1 MRDLRE
7 GLPESRGGDEIKS
20 VWFVLLCCRAEVITG
35 LSEEIAMKEFMT
47 GNHAVAHAVVLC
59 RTPLI
64 AAYPI
69 TPQTAIYEKL
79 SEWEASGI
87 LKGIMMRTES
97 EHSAMASCIAASLT
111 GVRTFTAT
119 SSQGLALM
127 HEMLHFA
134 AGCRT
139 PVVMA
144 NVNRLLAAPWGFWA
158 DQLDS
163 LSQRDTGWIQFYCEN
178 GQEALDSVIQA
189 YKIAEQVYL
198 PAMVSLE
205 AFFVSHFMEPVD
217 VPEQEEVDRFLPAIH
232 LPHKFDIE
240 KPGFLVPV
248 VSSELYRKY
257 RHMAQTSMDSVKEV
271 ALRADLEFKE
281 IFGRG
286 YGIVETVMMDDAEVV
301 IVTAGSITSTA
312 RVAVKIL
319 REKGYRVGLLKIRL
333 FRPFPAEA
341 LQKALG
347 GKRKIAVID
356 RNNSMGS
363 GGIFCQEL
371 RAALVHSPDRPVT
384 FSYIAGIGGTDVTPE
399 VIQKIVFDAMGRDE
413 PEEKPIWVMEE

>member
-1 MRDLRE
+1 MKD
-7 GLPESRGGDEIKS
+7 
-20 VWFVLLCCRAEVITG
+20 FV
-35 LSEEIAMKEFMT
+35 T
-47 GNHAVAHAVVLC
+47 GNHAVSHAVRLC

-69 TPQTAIYEKL
+69 TPQTPIYEKL

-87 LKGIMMRTES
+87 LKGVMMRTES
-97 EHSAMASCIAASLT
+97 EHSAMAACIAASLT

-119 SSQGLALM
+119 SSQGIALM

-134 AGCRT
+134 AGCRA

-189 YKIAEQVYL
+189 YRIAEQVYL

-217 VPEQEEVDRFLPAIH
+217 IPDQEQVDRFLPAMD
-232 LPHKFDIE
+232 LPHKFDID

-257 RHMAQTSMDSVKEV
+257 KQMAQASMDSVKGIAV
-271 ALRADLEFKE
+271 QLDREFKKE
-281 IFGRG
+281 FGRG
-286 YGIVETVMMDDAEVV
+286 YGIIEPIMLEDAEVI

-312 RVAVKIL
+312 RMAIKELRSQGHKI
-319 REKGYRVGLLKIRL
+319 GLLKIRL
-333 FRPFPAEA
+333 FRPFPVEA
-341 LQKALG
+341 IQEVLR
-347 GKRKIAVID
+347 GKKKIGVID
-356 RNNSMGS
+356 RNISLGC

-371 RAALVHSPDRPVT
+371 RAALVHSSDHPLI
-384 FSYIAGIGGTDVTPE
+384 FSYIAGVGGSDVTPE
-399 VIQKIVFDAMGRDE
+399 VIQKIAFDVIER
-413 PEEKPIWVMEE
+413 EESMDQPIWIMEDF

>member
-1 MRDLRE
+1 
-7 GLPESRGGDEIKS
+7 
-20 VWFVLLCCRAEVITG
+20 
-35 LSEEIAMKEFMT
+35 MKEFMT
-47 GNHAVAHAVVLC
+47 GNHAVARAVKLC

-69 TPQTAIYEKL
+69 TPQTPIYEKL
-79 SEWEASGI
+79 SEWEASGE

-119 SSQGLALM
+119 SSQGIALM

-134 AGCRT
+134 AGCRV

-178 GQEALDSVIQA
+178 GQESLDTVIQA

-198 PAMVSLE
+198 PAMLSLE

-217 VPEQEEVDRFLPAIH
+217 IPDQEQVDRFLPPLD
-232 LPHKFDIE
+232 LPHRFDID
-240 KPGFLVPV
+240 KPGYLVPV
-248 VSSELYRKY
+248 VPPELYRKY
-257 RHMAQTSMDSVKEV
+257 KHMAQTSMNS
-271 ALRADLEFKE
+271 AKE
-281 IFGRG
+281 IATRVDNEFREEFGRG
-286 YGIVETVMMDDAEVV
+286 YGIIEPVMLDDAETV

-312 RVAVKIL
+312 RVAIKAL
-319 REKGYRVGLLKIRL
+319 REKGSRVGLLKLRL
-333 FRPFPAEA
+333 FRPFPVEA
-341 LQKALG
+341 IQQALI
-347 GKRKIAVID
+347 GKKKIAVID
-356 RNNSMGS
+356 RNISLGG

-371 RAALVHSPDRPVT
+371 RAALVHSPDHPFI
-384 FSYIAGIGGTDVTPE
+384 FSYIAGIGGTDVNPE
-399 VIQKIVFDAMGRDE
+399 VIEKIALDVMEKTE
-413 PEEKPIWVMEE
+413 PIDTPIWIMEDS

>member
-1 MRDLRE
+1 
-7 GLPESRGGDEIKS
+7 
-20 VWFVLLCCRAEVITG
+20 
-35 LSEEIAMKEFMT
+35 MKEFMT
-47 GNHAVAHAVVLC
+47 GNHAVAIAVKLC

-69 TPQTAIYEKL
+69 TPQTPIYEKL
-79 SEWEASGI
+79 SEWEASGE

-119 SSQGLALM
+119 SSQGIALM

-134 AGCRT
+134 TGCRV

-178 GQEALDSVIQA
+178 GQESLDTVIQA

-198 PAMVSLE
+198 PAMLSLE

-217 VPEQEEVDRFLPAIH
+217 IPDQEQVDRFLPPLD
-232 LPHKFDIE
+232 LPHRFDID
-240 KPGFLVPV
+240 KPGYLVPV
-248 VSSELYRKY
+248 VPPELYRKY
-257 RHMAQTSMDSVKEV
+257 KHMAQTSMNS
-271 ALRADLEFKE
+271 AKE
-281 IFGRG
+281 IATRVDNEFREEFGRG
-286 YGIVETVMMDDAEVV
+286 YGIIEPVMLDDSETV

-312 RVAVKIL
+312 RVAIKAL
-319 REKGYRVGLLKIRL
+319 REKGSRVGLLKLRL
-333 FRPFPAEA
+333 FRPFPVEA
-341 LQKALG
+341 IQQALI
-347 GKRKIAVID
+347 GKKKIGVID
-356 RNNSMGS
+356 RNISLGG

-371 RAALVHSPDRPVT
+371 RAALVHSPDHPLI
-384 FSYIAGIGGTDVTPE
+384 FSYIAGIGGTDVNPE
-399 VIQKIVFDAMGRDE
+399 VIEKIALDVMEKTE
-413 PEEKPIWVMEE
+413 PIDTPIWIMEDPDSR

>member
-1 MRDLRE
+1 MSTTRDRNEVDFMR
-7 GLPESRGGDEIKS
+7 
-20 VWFVLLCCRAEVITG
+20 
-35 LSEEIAMKEFMT
+35 EFMT
-47 GNHAVAHAVVLC
+47 GNHAVAHAVKLC

-69 TPQTAIYEKL
+69 TPQTPIYEKL
-79 SEWEASGI
+79 SEWESSG
-87 LKGIMMRTES
+87 LLQGIMMRTES

-134 AGCRT
+134 AGCRA
-139 PVVMA
+139 PIVMA

-189 YKIAEQVYL
+189 YRIAEQVFL
-198 PAMVSLE
+198 PVMICLE
-205 AFFVSHFMEPVD
+205 AFFVSHFMEPVEI
-217 VPEQEEVDRFLPAIH
+217 PAQEEVDRFLPPLN
-232 LPHKFDIE
+232 LPHRFDID

-248 VSSELYRKY
+248 VSSDLYQKY
-257 RHMAQTSMDSVKEV
+257 RQMMQRAMESVKTV
-271 ALRADLEFKE
+271 ALQVDDDFKTT
-281 IFGRG
+281 FGRS
-286 YGIVETVMMDDAEVV
+286 YGIIEPFLLEDAEVV
-301 IVTAGSITSTA
+301 LVTAGSMTSTA
-312 RVAVKIL
+312 RMAVQTL

-333 FRPFPAEA
+333 FRPFPVEA
-341 LQKALG
+341 LQQAIS
-347 GKRKIAVID
+347 GKQKIVVID
-356 RNNSMGS
+356 RNCSIGS

-371 RAALVHSPDRPVT
+371 RAALIHSPDHPFV
-384 FSYIAGIGGTDVTPE
+384 YNYLAGIGGTDVTPE
-399 VIQKIVFDAMGRDE
+399 TIEKIALDAIRRVD
-413 PEEKPIWVMEE
+413 PVDASIWWAEV

>member
-1 MRDLRE
+1 MCGRYE
-7 GLPESRGGDEIKS
+7 GN
-20 VWFVLLCCRAEVITG
+20 V
-35 LSEEIAMKEFMT
+35 MKEFMT
-47 GNHAVAHAVVLC
+47 GNHAVACAVRLC

-69 TPQTAIYEKL
+69 TPQTPIYEKL
-79 SEWEASGI
+79 SEWEASGE

-119 SSQGLALM
+119 SSQGIALM

-134 AGCRT
+134 AGCRA

-144 NVNRLLAAPWGFWA
+144 NVNRQLAAPWGFWA

-178 GQEALDSVIQA
+178 GQESLDTVIQA

-217 VPEQEEVDRFLPAIH
+217 IPDQEQVDRFLPPLD
-232 LPHKFDIE
+232 LPHRFDID
-240 KPGFLVPV
+240 KPGYLVPV
-248 VSSELYRKY
+248 VPPELYRKY
-257 RHMAQTSMDSVKEV
+257 KHMAQTSMNSVKEIATRV
-271 ALRADLEFKE
+271 DHEFRE
-281 IFGRG
+281 EFGRG
-286 YGIVETVMMDDAEVV
+286 YGIIEPVMLDDAEVV
-301 IVTAGSITSTA
+301 IVTTGSITSTA
-312 RVAVKIL
+312 RVAIKAL
-319 REKGYRVGLLKIRL
+319 REQGYRVGLLKLRL
-333 FRPFPAEA
+333 FRPFPVEA
-341 LQKALG
+341 IQQALI
-347 GKRKIAVID
+347 GKKKIAVID
-356 RNNSMGS
+356 RNISLGS

-371 RAALVHSPDRPVT
+371 RAAMIHSSDCPPT
-384 FSYIAGIGGTDVTPE
+384 FSYIAGIGGTDVDPE
-399 VIQKIVFDAMGRDE
+399 VIEKIALDVMEKTEPIDA
-413 PEEKPIWVMEE
+413 PIWIME

>member
-1 MRDLRE
+1 MR
-7 GLPESRGGDEIKS
+7 
-20 VWFVLLCCRAEVITG
+20 
-35 LSEEIAMKEFMT
+35 EFLT
-47 GNHAVAHAVVLC
+47 GNHAVAHAVKLC

-79 SEWEASGI
+79 SEWEASGV

-144 NVNRLLAAPWGFWA
+144 NVNRLMAAPWGFWA

-178 GQEALDSVIQA
+178 GQEALDTVIQS

-198 PAMVSLE
+198 PAMLSLE
-205 AFFVSHFMEPVD
+205 AFFVSHFMEVID
-217 VPEQEEVDRFLPAIH
+217 LPEQEQVDRFLPPLD
-232 LPHKFDIE
+232 LPHKFDID

-257 RHMAQTSMDSVKEV
+257 KHMAQVSMDSVKKIAV
-271 ALRADLEFKE
+271 QIDQEFKKE
-281 IFGRG
+281 FGRS
-286 YGIVETVMMDDAEVV
+286 YGVIEPVMVEDAEMV

-312 RVAVKIL
+312 RVVARTL
-319 REKGYRVGLLKIRL
+319 REQGHRIGLLKLRL
-333 FRPFPAEA
+333 FRPFPTEEVQVA
-341 LQKALG
+341 LR
-347 GKRKIAVID
+347 GKKKIAVLD
-356 RNNSMGS
+356 RNISLGG

-371 RAALVHSPDRPVT
+371 RAALIHSPDHPLT
-384 FSYIAGIGGTDVTPE
+384 YSYIAGVGGTDVTPE
-399 VIQKIVFDAMGRDE
+399 VIQKIVLDVMSRNETWDA
-413 PEEKPIWVMEE
+413 PIWVMEDS

>member
-1 MRDLRE
+1 
-7 GLPESRGGDEIKS
+7 
-20 VWFVLLCCRAEVITG
+20 
-35 LSEEIAMKEFMT
+35 MKEFMT
-47 GNHAVAHAVVLC
+47 GNHAVAHAVKLC
-59 RTPLI
+59 RTPFV

-79 SEWEASGI
+79 SEWEASRV
-87 LKGIMMRTES
+87 LKGYMMRTES
-97 EHSAMASCIAASLT
+97 EHSAMAACIAASLT

-134 AGCRT
+134 AGCRV
-139 PVVMA
+139 PVVLA

-178 GQEALDSVIQA
+178 GQEALDNVIQA
-189 YKIAEQVYL
+189 YKVAERVFL

-205 AFFVSHFMEPVD
+205 AFFVSHFMEVVD
-217 VPEQEEVDRFLPAIH
+217 LPDPDQVDRFLPAMH
-232 LPHKFDIE
+232 LPHQFDLD

-257 RHMAQTSMDSVKEV
+257 KNMAQQAMESVEEIAV
-271 ALRADLEFKE
+271 DVDREFSRE
-281 IFGRG
+281 FGRG
-286 YGIVETVMMDDAEVV
+286 YGILETVSMEDAEVA

-312 RVAVKIL
+312 RLVVRRL
-319 REKGYRVGLLKIRL
+319 REEGHKIGLVKLRL
-333 FRPFPAEA
+333 FRPFPRKAIQEA
-341 LQKALG
+341 LQ
-347 GKRKIAVID
+347 GKKKIAVID
-356 RNNSMGS
+356 RNISVGS

-371 RAALVHSPDRPVT
+371 RGALIHSPDRPTVL
-384 FSYIAGIGGTDVTPE
+384 SYIAGIGGSDVTPE
-399 VIQKIVFDAMGRDE
+399 VLEKIMTDAISRAEPRDA
-413 PEEKPIWVMEE
+413 PLWVMEEGIRE

>member
-1 MRDLRE
+1 MWDLCKGLSKKCGRDEE
-7 GLPESRGGDEIKS
+7 GGMKD
-20 VWFVLLCCRAEVITG
+20 FITG
-35 LSEEIAMKEFMT
+35 NE
-47 GNHAVAHAVVLC
+47 AVAHAVKLC

-69 TPQTAIYEKL
+69 TPQTGIYEKL
-79 SEWEASGI
+79 SEWEANGEI
-87 LKGIMMRTES
+87 KGIMMRTES
-97 EHSAMASCIAASLT
+97 EHSAMASCISASLT

-134 AGCRT
+134 AGCRV

-178 GQEALDSVIQA
+178 GQEALDTVIQS

-198 PAMVSLE
+198 PAMVCLE

-217 VPEQEEVDRFLPAIH
+217 IPEQEKVDSFLPPFN

-240 KPGFLVPV
+240 RPGFFVPV
-248 VSSELYRKY
+248 VPSELYRKY
-257 RHMAQTSMDSVKEV
+257 KYMAQASMDSVKEV
-271 ALRADLEFKE
+271 AIQVDQEFKRM
-281 IFGRG
+281 FGRG
-286 YGIVETVMMDDAEVV
+286 YGIVESIGLEDAEVV
-301 IVTAGSITSTA
+301 IVTAGSMTSTT
-312 RVAVKIL
+312 RIVIKRL
-319 REKGYRVGLLKIRL
+319 REEGEKVGLLKIRL
-333 FRPFPAEA
+333 FRPFPVEA
-341 LQKALG
+341 IQGALK
-347 GKRKIAVID
+347 GKKKIAVID
-356 RNNSMGS
+356 RNISLGG

-371 RAALVHSPDRPVT
+371 RAGLVHSLDHP
-384 FSYIAGIGGTDVTPE
+384 FIYSYIAGVGGTDVTPE
-399 VIQKIVFDAMGRDE
+399 VIEKIVFDSINRNE
-413 PEEKPIWVMEE
+413 PIDRAIWIME

>member
-1 MRDLRE
+1 
-7 GLPESRGGDEIKS
+7 
-20 VWFVLLCCRAEVITG
+20 
-35 LSEEIAMKEFMT
+35 MKEFMT
-47 GNHAVAHAVVLC
+47 GNHAVANAVKLC
-59 RTPLI
+59 RTPFI

-79 SEWEASGI
+79 SDWEASGL

-97 EHSAMASCIAASLT
+97 EHSAMAACIAASLT

-134 AGCRT
+134 AGCRV

-178 GQEALDSVIQA
+178 GQESLDTVIQA
-189 YKIAEQVYL
+189 YKIAEQAYL
-198 PAMVSLE
+198 PVMISLE
-205 AFFVSHFMEPVD
+205 AFFVSHFMEVVD
-217 VPEQEEVDRFLPAIH
+217 LPEQEQVDRFLPPMD
-232 LPHKFDIE
+232 LPHKFDVD

-257 RHMAQTSMDSVKEV
+257 KHMAQGSMDSVKESAV
-271 ALRADLEFKE
+271 KVDQEFKKE
-281 IFGRG
+281 FGRG
-286 YGIVETVMMDDAEVV
+286 YGIIEPVMVEDAEIVL
-301 IVTAGSITSTA
+301 VTAGSITSTA
-312 RVAVKIL
+312 RVVIRDLRKQGHKI
-319 REKGYRVGLLKIRL
+319 GLLKIRL
-333 FRPFPAEA
+333 FRPFPREA
-341 LQKALG
+341 VQQALR
-347 GKRKIAVID
+347 GKKKIGVID
-356 RNNSMGS
+356 RNISLGS

-371 RAALVHSPDRPVT
+371 RAALIHSPDRPLT
-384 FSYIAGIGGTDVTPE
+384 YSYIAGVGGTDVTPE
-399 VIQKIVFDAMGRDE
+399 VIQKIAFNVMSRNEPTDE
-413 PEEKPIWVMEE
+413 PIWVMEDS

>member
-1 MRDLRE
+1 
-7 GLPESRGGDEIKS
+7 
-20 VWFVLLCCRAEVITG
+20 
-35 LSEEIAMKEFMT
+35 MKEFIT
-47 GNHAVAHAVVLC
+47 GNHAVALAVRLC

-69 TPQTAIYEKL
+69 TPQTPIYEKL
-79 SEWEASGI
+79 SEWEASGE

-97 EHSAMASCIAASLT
+97 EHSAMAACIAASLT

-119 SSQGLALM
+119 SSQGIALM

-134 AGCRT
+134 AGCRV

-178 GQEALDSVIQA
+178 GQESLDTVIQA

-198 PAMVSLE
+198 PAMLSLE

-217 VPEQEEVDRFLPAIH
+217 IPDQEQVDRFLPPLD
-232 LPHKFDIE
+232 LPHRFDID
-240 KPGFLVPV
+240 KPGYLVPV
-248 VSSELYRKY
+248 VPPELYRKY
-257 RHMAQTSMDSVKEV
+257 KHMAQTSMNS
-271 ALRADLEFKE
+271 AKE
-281 IFGRG
+281 IATRVDNEFREEFGRG
-286 YGIVETVMMDDAEVV
+286 YGIIEPVMLDDAETV

-312 RVAVKIL
+312 RVAIKAL
-319 REKGYRVGLLKIRL
+319 REKGSRVGLLKLRL
-333 FRPFPAEA
+333 FRPFPVEA
-341 LQKALG
+341 IQQALI
-347 GKRKIAVID
+347 GKKKIGVID
-356 RNNSMGS
+356 RNISLGG

-371 RAALVHSPDRPVT
+371 RAALVHSPDHPLI
-384 FSYIAGIGGTDVTPE
+384 FSYIAGIGGTDVNPE
-399 VIQKIVFDAMGRDE
+399 VIEKIALDVMEKTE
-413 PEEKPIWVMEE
+413 PIDTPIWIMEDY

>member
-1 MRDLRE
+1 
-7 GLPESRGGDEIKS
+7 
-20 VWFVLLCCRAEVITG
+20 
-35 LSEEIAMKEFMT
+35 MKDFMT
-47 GNHAVAHAVVLC
+47 GNHAVANAVKLC
-59 RTPLI
+59 RTPFV

-79 SEWEASGI
+79 SEWEASGL

-97 EHSAMASCIAASLT
+97 EHSAMAACIAASLT

-134 AGCRT
+134 AGCRA

-163 LSQRDTGWIQFYCEN
+163 LSQRDTGWVQFYCEN
-178 GQEALDSVIQA
+178 GQEALDTVIQA

-198 PAMVSLE
+198 PVMISLE
-205 AFFVSHFMEPVD
+205 AFFVSHFMEVVD
-217 VPEQEEVDRFLPAIH
+217 LPEQEQVDRFLPPID
-232 LPHKFDIE
+232 LPHKFDID

-257 RHMAQTSMDSVKEV
+257 KQMAQGSMDSVKDIAV
-271 ALRADLEFKE
+271 KADQEFKKE
-281 IFGRG
+281 FGRG
-286 YGIVETVMMDDAEVV
+286 YGIVEPIMVEDAEIVL
-301 IVTAGSITSTA
+301 VTAGSITSTT
-312 RVAVKIL
+312 RMVIRDL
-319 REKGYRVGLLKIRL
+319 RKQGHRIGLLKIRL
-333 FRPFPAEA
+333 FRPFPREVVQQA
-341 LQKALG
+341 LR
-347 GKRKIAVID
+347 GKKKIAVID
-356 RNNSMGS
+356 RNISLGS

-371 RAALVHSPDRPVT
+371 RAALIHSSDHPLT
-384 FSYIAGIGGTDVTPE
+384 YSYIAGVGGTDVTPE
-399 VIQKIVFDAMGRDE
+399 VIQKIALEVMNRSEPFD
-413 PEEKPIWVMEE
+413 KPIWVMEE

>member
-1 MRDLRE
+1 MCKV
-7 GLPESRGGDEIKS
+7 LPEKCGCDEGA
-20 VWFVLLCCRAEVITG
+20 V
-35 LSEEIAMKEFMT
+35 MKEFMT
-47 GNHAVAHAVVLC
+47 GNHAIANAVRLC

-69 TPQTAIYEKL
+69 TPQTSIYEKL
-79 SEWEASGI
+79 SEWEASGV

-134 AGCRT
+134 SGCRA

-158 DQLDS
+158 DQTDS
-163 LSQRDTGWIQFYCEN
+163 LSQRDTGWIQFYAEN

-198 PAMVSLE
+198 PAMVAIE

-217 VPEQEEVDRFLPAIH
+217 LPDQDAVDRFLPPLD
-232 LPHKFDIE
+232 LPHRFNID
-240 KPGFLVPV
+240 KPGYLVPV
-248 VSSELYRKY
+248 VPQELYREYK
-257 RHMAQTSMDSVKEV
+257 HMAFLSMDSVKEIAV
-271 ALRADLEFKE
+271 KVDREYKE
-281 IFGRG
+281 EFGRG
-286 YGIVETVMMDDAEVV
+286 YGIIEPFMFDDAEIVL
-301 IVTAGSITSTA
+301 VTAGSITSTA
-312 RVAVKIL
+312 RVAIKSL
-319 REKGYRVGLLKIRL
+319 RDDGYKVGLLKIRL
-333 FRPFPAEA
+333 FRPFPREA
-341 LQKALG
+341 TCAALL
-347 GKRKIAVID
+347 GKKKVGVID
-356 RNNSMGS
+356 RNISIGS

-371 RAALVHSPDRPVT
+371 RGALLGISPQPLT
-384 FSYIAGIGGTDVTPE
+384 YSYIAGIGGSDVDVETIRK
-399 VIQKIVFDAMGRDE
+399 VAFDVMKRTEPQDE
-413 PEEKPIWVMEE
+413 AIWIKEDFEGDYGFTRRTS

>member
-1 MRDLRE
+1 
-7 GLPESRGGDEIKS
+7 
-20 VWFVLLCCRAEVITG
+20 
-35 LSEEIAMKEFMT
+35 MKEFMT
-47 GNHAVAHAVVLC
+47 GNEAVAHAVKLC

-79 SEWEASGI
+79 SDWEASGK
-87 LKGIMMRTES
+87 LQGIMMRTES

-134 AGCRT
+134 AGCRA
-139 PVVMA
+139 PVVMV

-198 PAMVSLE
+198 PVMISLE
-205 AFFVSHFMEPVD
+205 AFFVSHFMEPLE
-217 VPEQEEVDRFLPAIH
+217 VPEQEQVDRFLPPMD
-232 LPHKFDIE
+232 LPHKFDID

-248 VSSELYRKY
+248 VSSELYREYK
-257 RHMAQTSMDSVKEV
+257 HMAQVSMDAVKEIAMQV
-271 ALRADLEFKE
+271 DQEFKKE
-281 IFGRG
+281 FGRA
-286 YGIVETVMMDDAEVV
+286 YGILEPIMLEDAEVV

-312 RVAVKIL
+312 RLAIKDLRKQGNKI
-319 REKGYRVGLLKIRL
+319 GLLKLRL
-333 FRPFPAEA
+333 FRPFPREGVQQA
-341 LQKALG
+341 LR
-347 GKRKIAVID
+347 GKKKVAVID
-356 RNNSMGS
+356 RNISLGN

-371 RAALVHSPDRPVT
+371 RAALVHSPEHPLT
-384 FSYIAGIGGTDVTPE
+384 FSYIAGVGGTDVTPE
-399 VIQKIVFDAMGRDE
+399 VIQKIAFDVMSRNEPRDA
-413 PEEKPIWVMEE
+413 PIWVMEECSIVD

>member
-1 MRDLRE
+1 MRD
-7 GLPESRGGDEIKS
+7 
-20 VWFVLLCCRAEVITG
+20 
-35 LSEEIAMKEFMT
+35 FMT
-47 GNHAVAHAVVLC
+47 GNHAVAHAVKLC

-69 TPQTAIYEKL
+69 TPQTPIYEKL
-79 SEWEASGI
+79 SEWEASGT

-97 EHSAMASCIAASLT
+97 EHSAMAACIAASLT

-134 AGCRT
+134 AGCRA

-178 GQEALDSVIQA
+178 GQEALDTVIQA
-189 YKIAEQVYL
+189 YKIGEQVYL
-198 PAMVSLE
+198 PVMISLE
-205 AFFVSHFMEPVD
+205 AFFVSHFMEPVMI
-217 VPEQEEVDRFLPAIH
+217 PEQEQVDRFLPPIDI
-232 LPHKFDIE
+232 PHRFDVD
-240 KPGFLVPV
+240 KPGYLVPV
-248 VSSELYRKY
+248 VSPELYRAYK
-257 RHMAQTSMDSVKEV
+257 HMAQGSMDSVKKLAPQVDQEY
-271 ALRADLEFKE
+271 KE

-286 YGIVETVMMDDAEVV
+286 YGVIEPVEVEDAETV

-312 RVAVKIL
+312 RVAIKAL
-319 REKGYRVGLLKIRL
+319 REQGHRVGLLKLRL
-333 FRPFPAEA
+333 FRPFPVEA
-341 LQKALG
+341 VQAVLK
-347 GKRKIAVID
+347 GKKKIAVID
-356 RNNSMGS
+356 RNISLGG

-371 RAALVHSPDRPVT
+371 RASLVHSPDHPMT

-399 VIQKIVFDAMGRDE
+399 IIEKIALDVLRKEE
-413 PEEKPIWVMEE
+413 PTDQPIWIMEE

>member
-1 MRDLRE
+1 
-7 GLPESRGGDEIKS
+7 
-20 VWFVLLCCRAEVITG
+20 
-35 LSEEIAMKEFMT
+35 MKEFMT
-47 GNHAVAHAVVLC
+47 GNHAVAIAVRLC

-69 TPQTAIYEKL
+69 TPQTPIYEKL
-79 SEWEASGI
+79 SEWEASGE

-119 SSQGLALM
+119 SSQGIALM

-134 AGCRT
+134 AGCRV

-178 GQEALDSVIQA
+178 GQESLDTVIQA

-198 PAMVSLE
+198 PAMLSLE

-217 VPEQEEVDRFLPAIH
+217 IPDQEQVDRFLPPLD
-232 LPHKFDIE
+232 LPHRFDID
-240 KPGFLVPV
+240 KPGYLVPV
-248 VSSELYRKY
+248 VPPELYRKY
-257 RHMAQTSMDSVKEV
+257 KHMAQTSMNS
-271 ALRADLEFKE
+271 AKE
-281 IFGRG
+281 IATRVDHEFREEFGRG
-286 YGIVETVMMDDAEVV
+286 YGIIEPVMLDDAETV

-312 RVAVKIL
+312 RVAIKAL
-319 REKGYRVGLLKIRL
+319 REKGSRVGLLKLRL
-333 FRPFPAEA
+333 FRPFPVEA
-341 LQKALG
+341 IQQALI
-347 GKRKIAVID
+347 GKKKIGVID
-356 RNNSMGS
+356 RNISLGG

-371 RAALVHSPDRPVT
+371 RAALVHSPDHPLI
-384 FSYIAGIGGTDVTPE
+384 FSYIAGIGGTDVNPE
-399 VIQKIVFDAMGRDE
+399 VIEKIALDVMEKTE
-413 PEEKPIWVMEE
+413 PIDTPIWIMEDS

>member
-1 MRDLRE
+1 
-7 GLPESRGGDEIKS
+7 
-20 VWFVLLCCRAEVITG
+20 
-35 LSEEIAMKEFMT
+35 MKDFMT
-47 GNHAVAHAVVLC
+47 GNHAVANAVKLC
-59 RTPLI
+59 RTPFV

-79 SEWEASGI
+79 SEWEASGL

-97 EHSAMASCIAASLT
+97 EHSAMAACIAASLT

-134 AGCRT
+134 AGCRA

-163 LSQRDTGWIQFYCEN
+163 LSQRDTGWVQFYCEN
-178 GQEALDSVIQA
+178 GQEALDTVIQA

-198 PAMVSLE
+198 PVMISLE
-205 AFFVSHFMEPVD
+205 AFFVSHFMEVVD
-217 VPEQEEVDRFLPAIH
+217 LPEQEQVDRFLPPID
-232 LPHKFDIE
+232 LPHKFDID

-257 RHMAQTSMDSVKEV
+257 KHMAQGSMDSVKDIAV
-271 ALRADLEFKE
+271 KVDQEFKKE
-281 IFGRG
+281 FGRD
-286 YGIVETVMMDDAEVV
+286 YGIVESIMVEDAEIVL
-301 IVTAGSITSTA
+301 VTAGSITSTT
-312 RVAVKIL
+312 RMVIRDL
-319 REKGYRVGLLKIRL
+319 RKQGHRIGLLKIRL
-333 FRPFPAEA
+333 FRPFPVEA
-341 LQKALG
+341 ARDALK
-347 GKRKIAVID
+347 GKKKIAVID
-356 RNNSMGS
+356 RNISLGS

-371 RAALVHSPDRPVT
+371 RAALIHSPDHPLT
-384 FSYIAGIGGTDVTPE
+384 YGYIAGVGGTDVTPE
-399 VIQKIVFDAMGRDE
+399 VIQKIALEVMNRSEPFD
-413 PEEKPIWVMEE
+413 KPIWVMEE

>member
-1 MRDLRE
+1 
-7 GLPESRGGDEIKS
+7 
-20 VWFVLLCCRAEVITG
+20 
-35 LSEEIAMKEFMT
+35 MKEFIT
-47 GNHAVAHAVVLC
+47 GNHAVAHAVKLC

-79 SEWEASGI
+79 SEWEATGV

-97 EHSAMASCIAASLT
+97 EHSAMASCISASLT

-144 NVNRLLAAPWGFWA
+144 NVNRQLAAPWGFWA

-178 GQEALDSVIQA
+178 GQEAMDSVIQA

-198 PAMVSLE
+198 PAMVALE

-217 VPEQEEVDRFLPAIH
+217 IPEQELVDRFIPPMD
-232 LPHKFDIE
+232 LPHKFDVDQ
-240 KPGFLVPV
+240 PGFLMTV

-257 RHMAQTSMDSVKEV
+257 RHMAQVSMDSVKEV
-271 ALRADLEFKE
+271 AVRVDREFKDV
-281 IFGRG
+281 FGRG
-286 YGIVETVMMDDAEVV
+286 YGIVEVVATENAEVV

-312 RVAVKIL
+312 RLAIRSL
-319 REKGYRVGLLKIRL
+319 REQGYSVGLLKIRL
-333 FRPFPAEA
+333 FRPFPVEA
-341 LQKALG
+341 IQQALK
-347 GKRKIAVID
+347 GKKKIAVID
-356 RNNSMGS
+356 RNNSIGS

-371 RAALVHSPDRPVT
+371 RAAMVHSIDRPLIYN
-384 FSYIAGIGGTDVTPE
+384 YIAGVGGTDVSPE
-399 VIQKIVFDAMGRDE
+399 VIQRIALDAMERSE
-413 PEEKPIWVMEE
+413 PMDQPVWIMEE